1 MLKTSNCSINRSIN
15 NCDDLSENYNGWHTP
30 GQTSATQRKNLQ
42 EHFNNQSSK
51 TRRNYDIWSGT
62 LQGQKGYKFSTGPTI
77 KLYDKTP
84 QQLEHL
90 CRLRLSRMSSDKM
103 KHNRLCHR
111 ATWHLH
117 PLWITNTRSGSLIIS

>member
-1 MLKTSNCSINRSIN
+1 MLKTSNCSINRNIN
-15 NCDDLSENYNGWHTP
+15 NFDDLSENYNGWHTP

-51 TRRNYDIWSGT
+51 TRRNYDIWPGT

-84 QQLEHL
+84 QQLDL
-90 CRLRLSRMSSDKM
+90 NIYVGSD
-103 KHNRLCHR
+103 
-111 ATWHLH
+111 
-117 PLWITNTRSGSLIIS
+117 